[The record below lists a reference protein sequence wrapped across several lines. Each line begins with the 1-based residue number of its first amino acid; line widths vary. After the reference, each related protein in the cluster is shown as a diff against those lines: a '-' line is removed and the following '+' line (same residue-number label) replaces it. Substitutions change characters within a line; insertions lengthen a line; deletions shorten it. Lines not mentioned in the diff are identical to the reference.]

1 MMIFCTRSR
10 TEGTLSWDC
19 LEGWQMCLLQQPHVP
34 KTRVCRYARFYP
46 KYHCPVLCRW
56 YQVACKCHSHSQMLL
71 YHNKHS
77 CQASFLLFDLVGS
90 HGTTTTLSY
99 CILLITELRNVK
111 LATLNFGIHLVQ
123 CSLVLYYSTKK
134 SISLPDQMDPSKSY
148 LSRTG
153 TTIVSF
159 SALNVGILI

>member
-1 MMIFCTRSR
+1 MPTATTTHPENQS
-10 TEGTLSWDC
+10 L
-19 LEGWQMCLLQQPHVP
+19 HV
-34 KTRVCRYARFYP
+34 RRFYP

-56 YQVACKCHSHSQMLL
+56 YQVACKCRSHSQMLL

-77 CQASFLLFDLVGS
+77 CEASFLLFALVGN
-90 HGTTTTLSY
+90 HGTRKTLSY
-99 CILLITELRNVK
+99 CILLITELRNVQ
-111 LATLNFGIHLVQ
+111 LAILNFGIHLVQ

-134 SISLPDQMDPSKSY
+134 SISSPDQMDPSKSY

-159 SALNVGILI
+159 SALNVGILISSHR